1 MFYTLRKNNM
11 FSLLQLGWN
20 KVYLAL
26 GVQER
31 ETKVVGIIQ
40 TQMIAFR
47 ISDELR
53 HRNVEIFGFG
63 ENTRI
68 LSFSSE
74 LLLTTDTTGGS
85 YNSGLL
91 YSQE

>member
-1 MFYTLRKNNM
+1 M

-20 KVYLAL
+20 KIYLEL

-47 ISDELR
+47 IADELR

-63 ENTRI
+63 KNTPI

-85 YNSGLL
+85 YNNGLL
-91 YSQE
+91 YRQQ

>member
-1 MFYTLRKNNM
+1 M

>member
-1 MFYTLRKNNM
+1 M

-47 ISDELR
+47 IADELR
-53 HRNVEIFGFG
+53 HKNVEIFGFG
-63 ENTRI
+63 ENIPI

-91 YSQE
+91 YRQE